1 MSGLPITPEG
11 VTAGWLTEALRVR
24 FPGVTVKSMKASSAI
39 QGTAGKIRVRVTYD
53 AAGNAAGLPA
63 SLVVKGGFSAHRELM
78 YREYMLEARF
88 YAEVAPRLPSIRVP
102 NCYYA
107 GWDDTQRQALV
118 VLEDLDARGATF
130 CRVQQTLTFAQAVS
144 QLDLQATYHAQWW
157 MSPEFET
164 GGAFDWVEVLDP
176 LPEGAA
182 GTYQRGQL
190 QPGVYAHY
198 MSLPR
203 GVAVSR
209 MFHDR
214 DRMERAMER
223 LRVVDRS
230 GPHCFLHVDPH
241 LGNLYIDADGV
252 AGLLDWQAP
261 RRGPWVHDFAYF
273 LISSLD
279 VLDRREWERPL
290 LQHYLHALRARGVAA
305 APTFEDAWLA
315 YTQQAVYGLYYWL
328 VNPVEFQAEVNN
340 CAVAPRF
347 ALAAIDHD
355 TFALLGA

>member
-1 MSGLPITPEG
+1 MSRLPVAPDE
-11 VTAGWLTEALRVR
+11 VTAGWLTEALRDR
-24 FPGVTVKSMKASSAI
+24 HPGITVKSMKVAPALL
-39 QGTAGKIRVRVTYD
+39 GTAGKIRVRVTYD
-53 AAGNAAGLPA
+53 AAGVAAGLPT
-63 SLVVKGGFSAHRELM
+63 SLVVKGGFSAHREMM

-88 YAEVAPRLPSIRVP
+88 YAEVAPRLPGIRVP
-102 NCYYA
+102 HCHYA
-107 GWDDTQRQALV
+107 HWDDSQRQALII
-118 VLEDLDARGATF
+118 LEDLDARGATF
-130 CRVQQTLTFAQAVS
+130 CRVQQPLTFAQAAS

-157 MSPEFET
+157 MSDAFKP
-164 GGAFDWVEVLDP
+164 GGELAWVEALDP
-176 LPEGAA
+176 LPEGVA

-198 MSLPR
+198 MGLPR

-241 LGNLYIDADGV
+241 LGNLYIDADGA

-261 RRGPWVHDFAYF
+261 RKGPWVHDFAYF

-279 VLDRREWERPL
+279 VLDRRSWEHDL
-290 LQHYLHALRARGVAA
+290 LRHYLNALHARGVS
-305 APTFEDAWLA
+305 APAFDEAWHA
-315 YTQQAVYGLYYWL
+315 YRQQAVYGLYYWL
-328 VNPVEFQAEVNN
+328 VNPVEFQAEENN

-347 ALAAIDHD
+347 AFAAIDHG
-355 TFALLGA
+355 TFELLGA